1 MPPNHPNKHIR
12 QALEYAENQ
21 GWSIQKSGPRAHA
34 WGRIMCGHGHA
45 DCRMS
50 IWSTPRSPQ
59 DHARDIE
66 RKVDRCPGPATDA
79 MDDQND
85 HVEN

>member
-1 MPPNHPNKHIR
+1 
-12 QALEYAENQ
+12 
-21 GWSIQKSGPRAHA
+21 
-34 WGRIMCGHGHA
+34 MCGHGHA

-59 DHARDIE
+59 DHAKDIE
-66 RKVDRCPGPATDA
+66 RKVNRCPGPTTDVTENT
-79 MDDQND
+79 DD